1 MKFVDEFKDFISRGN
16 VVDMAV
22 GVVVGGAFKS
32 IVDSLVADIINPGI
46 AYVVSL
52 ITGALKTAAT
62 STVGDTSAVESV
74 MDMSKWIIPGTS
86 INIGNFL
93 SAIINFLILA
103 FIIFC
108 VVKGLNKLNDK
119 FKKKVEEEVTP
130 AGPTQ
135 EELLAEIRDLLKDK
149 ESYKTQS
156 NEIRLGFLLLL
167 YFIYLCIWLHFFIP
181 HIHIYTVIFRIT
193 QIDLRC
199 HIMYVR
205 CHNLFK
211 FITFS
216 ERNIHHFVIFFKI
229 KRYDKFVIFYSTLNF
244 IVR

>member
-1 MKFVDEFKDFISRGN
+1 MNLKILYLAETLLIWQ
-16 VVDMAV
+16 
-22 GVVVGGAFKS
+22 VGGAFKS

-149 ESYKTQS
+149 E
-156 NEIRLGFLLLL
+156 
-167 YFIYLCIWLHFFIP
+167 
-181 HIHIYTVIFRIT
+181 
-193 QIDLRC
+193 
-199 HIMYVR
+199 
-205 CHNLFK
+205 
-211 FITFS
+211 
-216 ERNIHHFVIFFKI
+216 
-229 KRYDKFVIFYSTLNF
+229 
-244 IVR
+244 